1 VTLWIQHEVPASS
14 IWQQSVKNAGNLR
27 ESGTA
32 SLWRAPLPGLIPL
45 LAMNSFE
52 MFSDWGLFSWMPA
65 YLGLPFSEGGCN
77 FQMLG
82 VTSFLVTL
90 NLVAM
95 LPGYLLSGVLAD
107 LFGRRNMSVLFPAR
121 AALMVPWLAAARRLG
136 VVLVSACFVAFF
148 GTGFSTGSSIVGSEL
163 FPTPIRATALG
174 ITYNAAR
181 GISAFAP
188 LIIGT
193 TGQTRGLS
201 WAFVLCGISF
211 AAATLCALWIPETRQ
226 VAIA

>member
-1 VTLWIQHEVPASS
+1 
-14 IWQQSVKNAGNLR
+14 
-27 ESGTA
+27 
-32 SLWRAPLPGLIPL
+32 
-45 LAMNSFE
+45 
-52 MFSDWGLFSWMPA
+52 MPA
-65 YLGLPFSEGGCN
+65 YLGLPFSQGGRN

-90 NLVAM
+90 NLLAM
-95 LPGYLLSGVLAD
+95 LPGYLLFGVLAD
-107 LFGRRNMSVLFPAR
+107 RFGRRHMLVLFPVMA
-121 AALMVPWLAAARRLG
+121 AALVPFFAAARRPW
-136 VVLVSACFVAFF
+136 VVLLTACLVAFF
-148 GTGFSTGSSIVGSEL
+148 GTGFFTGSGIVGSEL

-193 TGQTRGLS
+193 IGQARGLS

-211 AAATLCALWIPETRQ
+211 ALAALCALWIPETQ
-226 VAIA
+226 HLELT